1 MRNEPRQH
9 SFSLILATLLVLA
22 TAFVGITPMV
32 AGRALARV
40 QIKAGTGISGGFSA
54 TIYQGP
60 DKGMTL
66 VGELEL
72 TASSSGR
79 LTGKL
84 VRNSG
89 TSLPVSGQLTGLAIS
104 LVFYLP
110 GGKHIFGVGTFG
122 QDPTSKQWAVGGP
135 LVGPGKG
142 DSGDWDVCLRCTTT
156 TNGGIAKCV
165 PIACPPTIGI
175 SPPVQ

>member
-1 MRNEPRQH
+1 M
-9 SFSLILATLLVLA
+9 LLVLV
-22 TAFVGITPMV
+22 TAFAGITPMA

-40 QIKAGTGISGGFSA
+40 QLKTGTSIAGGFSA
-54 TIYQGP
+54 TIYQGS
-60 DKGMTL
+60 DKGKTF
-66 VGELEL
+66 VGQLEL
-72 TASSSGR
+72 TASSGGR

-89 TSLPVSGQLTGLAIS
+89 TAIPVSGQLTGVAIN

-110 GGKHIFGVGTFG
+110 GSKHIFGVGTFG

-142 DSGDWDVCLRCTTT
+142 DSGDWDMACLLCRTGTD
-156 TNGGIAKCV
+156 GGI
-165 PIACPPTIGI
+165 IACIAIPCPT
-175 SPPVQ
+175 SNPTTK